1 MNMQTPDEAAL
12 TAAIAWLRTRHE
24 DIMAT
29 EREALALMEAGDIP
43 GYTAKMRAKAE
54 SLAALAKDAAPR
66 LAALPEPPRDR
77 LAAALKRFSQSAAMA
92 LRLDSVFYMSAL
104 LYPDDHKPGE
114 PDTLALFIDRL
125 EARGENF
132 A

>member
-1 MNMQTPDEAAL
+1 MNMQTPDQTAL
-12 TAAIAWLRTRHE
+12 TAAIAWLRARHA
-24 DIMAT
+24 DIMTT

-66 LAALPEPPRDR
+66 LDALPEPLRDR
-77 LAAALKRFSQSAAMA
+77 LAAAL
-92 LRLDSVFYMSAL
+92 RLDSVFFMSAL
-104 LYPDDHKPGE
+104 LYPDEHKPGE
-114 PDTLALFIDRL
+114 PDNLALFIDQV
-125 EARGENF
+125 EAQGENF

>member
-12 TAAIAWLRTRHE
+12 ADAIAWLRTRHE

>member
-1 MNMQTPDEAAL
+1 MDMQTPDDASLA
-12 TAAIAWLRTRHE
+12 AAIAWLRARHG
-24 DIMAT
+24 DVMAA
-29 EREALALMEAGDIP
+29 EREALARMDAGDIP

-54 SLAALAKDAAPR
+54 SLAALAKDAAPQ
-66 LAALPEPPRDR
+66 LASLPEPLRDR

-92 LRLDSVFYMSAL
+92 LRLDSVFFMSAL

-114 PDTLALFIDRL
+114 PDNLALFIDRL
-125 EARGENF
+125 ESQGQDF

>member
-12 TAAIAWLRTRHE
+12 AAAIAWLRARHGE
-24 DIMAT
+24 IMAT
-29 EREALALMEAGDIP
+29 EREALALMDAGDIP
-43 GYTAKMRAKAE
+43 GYTAKMHAKAE
-54 SLAALAKDAAPR
+54 SLAALAKDAAPQ
-66 LAALPEPPRDR
+66 LAALPEPLGGR
-77 LAAALKRFSQSAAMA
+77 LAGALKRFSQSAAMA

-104 LYPDDHKPGE
+104 LYPDEHKPGE
-114 PDTLALFIDRL
+114 PDNLALFIGQL